1 MTQEDMI
8 NAERKRFGEQH
19 ALAMKQLH
27 WECKNHPT
35 DGYHEVGCPHRL
47 WNIEDLQGALNGQK
61 AVVMVLQNN
70 ILGTELVD
78 PEKPKSKIIQLGQA

>member
-1 MTQEDMI
+1 MNQQEII
-8 NAERKRFGEQH
+8 NAERARFERQH
-19 ALAMKQLH
+19 SLALKQLH
-27 WECKNHPT
+27 WNCLEHPT
-35 DGYHEVGCPHRL
+35 NGYHEVGCPHRL
-47 WNIEDLQGALNGQK
+47 WNLEDLQSALEGQK